1 MEVLAIT
8 IFISLIL
15 AIFFVIM
22 FLGTLRVHRSVEQ
35 EALLPLDDGIRPEV
49 PAASS
54 SPHDISPSL

>member
-35 EALLPLDDGIRPEV
+35 EALLPLDDGI
-49 PAASS
+49 PATLPPAIDHST
-54 SPHDISPSL
+54 L

>member
-22 FLGTLRVHRSVEQ
+22 FLGTLRVHRSIEQ
-35 EALLPLDDGIRPEV
+35 EALLPLDDGI
-49 PAASS
+49 PATLPPA
-54 SPHDISPSL
+54 PVTPRD

>member
-35 EALLPLDDGIRPEV
+35 EALLPLDDGIPTKMPV
-49 PAASS
+49 AAS